1 MVRWCLRMASILVGT
16 LAWVYAAL
24 MVAWLVARWIS
35 GDQVWVVAVLN
46 SFPALLFL
54 PAPLMLVLAALSRRR
69 WVWAAALV
77 PVVLWAGLFGWRF
90 LPRVAGV
97 HGSDL
102 AQAGGDR
109 LRVMAF
115 NVYTG
120 NDQIGD
126 LVDVVRASQPDL
138 IAFAELSPWTDRK
151 LAQQLGADYAYRT
164 RQDLPGA
171 GYGMAIYSRWPLE
184 DLSSLKTGL
193 GLRSAVADVHTPRGT
208 VRFVALHPSSTQSP
222 GRYSGASLRGL
233 RSAARSIEWSFR
245 ERGKQLAAV
254 CDYLDQ
260 WGDRPV
266 VLAGDFNTSEFS
278 DAYRCIN
285 RRLHDGYRIAGRG
298 LGHTWPNGHS
308 HYWPLSLVSRL
319 PALTRI
325 DYVFHSDHWAA
336 IDAVVPGEA
345 TGSDHRPVVVTLE
358 WTDDK

>member
-1 MVRWCLRMASILVGT
+1 MIHWCLRVASFLAAT
-16 LAWVYAAL
+16 LTWVYAAFIA
-24 MVAWLVARWIS
+24 AWLVARLIW
-35 GDQVWVVAVLN
+35 GDQLWPVAVLN

-54 PAPLMLVLAALSRRR
+54 PVPLMLALAALSRRR
-69 WVWAAALV
+69 AAWAAALV
-77 PVVLWAGLFGWRF
+77 PLVLWAGLFGWRF

-97 HGSDL
+97 HGADL

-115 NVYTG
+115 NVLTG
-120 NDQIGD
+120 NGRVGD
-126 LVDVVRASQPDL
+126 LVDVVHATQPDL
-138 IAFAELSPWTDRK
+138 IAFAELSPWIDRE
-151 LAQQLGADYAYRT
+151 LAQQLAAGYPYRT

-171 GYGMAIYSRWPLE
+171 GYGMAIYSRWPLD
-184 DLSSLKTGL
+184 DLGSLQTGL

-222 GRYSGASLRGL
+222 GRYSAASLLGL
-233 RSAARSIEWSFR
+233 RSAARSIKWSFQ

-254 CDYLDQ
+254 CDQLDQ

-266 VLAGDFNTSEFS
+266 ILAGDFNMTEFS

-285 RRLHDGYRIAGRG
+285 HRLHDGYRIAGRG
-298 LGHTWPNGHS
+298 LGNTWPNGHS
-308 HYWPLSLVSRL
+308 HYWPLSLVSRS

-325 DYVFHSDHWAA
+325 DYVFYSDHWTALG
-336 IDAVVPGEA
+336 AVVPGEA

-358 WTDDK
+358 WTADK